1 MALQR
6 NLLIFGFLLFPFA
19 AGAQV
24 AAGDLPQSTIWY
36 LHANLEQ
43 MRDSSSGR
51 ELYKWLDGEIFMEI
65 HDEVGIDINKE
76 TDAITAFSDRD
87 QGTVIV
93 VKGNIS
99 KDMQQKLLAIAVL
112 EAKLDTLE
120 YKDQTYYHVYGHRRS
135 AAEEDDEESAE
146 DEADAADDMFED
158 LEDSAYFSFATPS
171 KLIITASEKR
181 MEAMLD
187 NHGKI
192 IGSSDHKGALF
203 ILTADRTF
211 VQAGLRTDRLKDS
224 DDDWE
229 SNIIRNTEQA
239 ALLVSGHDDLI
250 AVEAQLVSSNPKIAE
265 SIGGIVNGLISLQA
279 FNSDLDPKIRSL
291 IQNTRVEVNDN
302 VLSVN
307 TVVDPGLVLTVLNN
321 DRSMAE

>member
-1 MALQR
+1 MALLR
-6 NLLIFGFLLFPFA
+6 NIQILLILFFPVA

-24 AAGDLPQSTIWY
+24 AAGDLPQGTVWY

-43 MRDSSSGR
+43 MRNSAAGR

-65 HDEVGIDINKE
+65 HDEIGIDIDKE
-76 TDAITAFSDRD
+76 TDSITAFSDRD

-93 VKGNIS
+93 VEGNIS
-99 KDMQQKLLAIAVL
+99 EDTQQKLLAVAVL
-112 EAKLDTLE
+112 EAKLSTLE
-120 YKDQTYYHVYGHRRS
+120 YQGKTYYHVHDQRRS
-135 AAEEDDEESAE
+135 HNEGDDEQDIDQANELF
-146 DEADAADDMFED
+146 DD
-158 LEDSAYFSFATPS
+158 LEDGAFFSFETRNR
-171 KLIITASEKR
+171 LIITSSEKR

-187 NHGKI
+187 NGGKI
-192 IGSSDHKGALF
+192 AGGSDHNGALF

-211 VQAGLRTDRLKDS
+211 LQAGLRTDELG
-224 DDDWE
+224 DDDGDWE

-250 AVEAQLVSSNPKIAE
+250 AVEAQLVSSDPKMAQ

-279 FNSDLDPKIRSL
+279 FNTDLDPQLRSL
-291 IQNTRVEVNDN
+291 IENTRVEVKDN

-307 TVVDPGLVLTVLNN
+307 TIIDPGLVLTVLS
-321 DRSMAE
+321 D